1 MTCPNGLTARITQA
15 RYAVFGAR
23 CRGCPLASR
32 CTTSKSGRTL
42 RLHPHDA
49 LQRAHRARATD
60 PEFAE
65 IYRRHRPLVERSIAW
80 LTRGNRRLRF
90 RGVRLND
97 LWLSHRAAA
106 LNLRR
111 LLALGLHRPP
121 TGSWALA

>member
-1 MTCPNGLTARITQA
+1 
-15 RYAVFGAR
+15 VFGAR
-23 CRGCPLASR
+23 CRGCPLAAR
-32 CTTSKSGRTL
+32 CTTAATGRTL

-49 LQRAHRARATD
+49 LQRAHRLAARD
-60 PEFAE
+60 PELVE
-65 IYRRHRPLVERSIAW
+65 IYRRHRPMVERSMAW

-90 RGVRLND
+90 RGVRAND
-97 LWLSHRAAA
+97 LWLSHRAAG

>member
-1 MTCPNGLTARITQA
+1 MT
-15 RYAVFGAR
+15 FGAR

-32 CTTSKSGRTL
+32 CTTSTTGRSL
-42 RLHPHDA
+42 QLHPHDA
-49 LQRAHRARATD
+49 LQRAHRAAARD
-60 PEFAE
+60 PEFGE
-65 IYRRHRPLVERSIAW
+65 IYRRHRPMAERSIAW

-111 LLALGLHRPP
+111 LLALGLHHPA
-121 TGSWALA
+121 TGTWTLA